1 MPRLSFTSGFVVRRQ
16 TLLTRSV
23 CGRLPAAPLVGV
35 LPETIRALLA
45 VVQAGPTY
53 AASRRE
59 QVRFWRFKCLTHHPN
74 TRCAL
79 HPAWPS

>member
-1 MPRLSFTSGFVVRRQ
+1 
-16 TLLTRSV
+16 
-23 CGRLPAAPLVGV
+23 V

-59 QVRFWRFKCLTHHPN
+59 RVRLWRECLQHYLN
-74 TRCAL
+74 MDYAL
-79 HPAWPS
+79 HPALDLQLAASD